1 MKLVHDC
8 VREVMLYLEENLEY
22 NRSLKTSV
30 LAQNIKSYSLEEINY
45 TCSKLDEAGYISI
58 NHYID
63 GSIDIEE
70 ISYNGHQFLDTIR
83 DNKIWKQ
90 VKAEAS
96 KLSGLSLPILQQLAQ
111 SIILKSLG
119 LK

>member
-1 MKLVHDC
+1 MKLIQDC
-8 VREVMLYLEENLEY
+8 VRDVMLYLEENLGY
-22 NRSLKTSV
+22 RDSLNTNDLSQK
-30 LAQNIKSYSLEEINY
+30 LDKYSLEDIKY
-45 TCSKLDEAGYISI
+45 TCKKLGEAGFISI
-58 NHYID
+58 RPYID
-63 GSIDIEE
+63 GSIDVEE
-70 ISYNGHQFLDTIR
+70 ISYNGHQLLDTIR

-119 LK
+119 LS